1 MDILGSNFVSRLKG
15 EGINT
20 TYLRDNPQINK
31 IWKELSDRAKIIE
44 VKYKDKTNGYKAT
57 HIKLQIDNNPDY
69 ILEAQVKS
77 DYVYE
82 KSKGNGPAAHHNR
95 IGKQRIVPEII
106 ERDNVNLSNLNEEQV
121 ERLKNEFDYYLPQYY
136 KIVYDEKSEQYKTI
150 RCNTMENCERFY
162 EDFKIQGR
170 QKDVE
175 LYKRIVLAAQRY
187 AGGNEIEIPISKG
200 QEQNKDLVNCVRAE
214 NEDSTEKD
222 TRVENNFN
230 GESTKKINSDLER

>member
-1 MDILGSNFVSRLKG
+1 M
-15 EGINT
+15 
-20 TYLRDNPQINK
+20 
-31 IWKELSDRAKIIE
+31 
-44 VKYKDKTNGYKAT
+44 
-57 HIKLQIDNNPDY
+57 
-69 ILEAQVKS
+69 
-77 DYVYE
+77 
-82 KSKGNGPAAHHNR
+82 
-95 IGKQRIVPEII
+95 
-106 ERDNVNLSNLNEEQV
+106 
-121 ERLKNEFDYYLPQYY
+121 
-136 KIVYDEKSEQYKTI
+136 YDEKSEQYKTI